1 MKFQKATVQIYFLEV
16 PLKQTKEF
24 LNYWEQVAVSLKKN
38 PDLISIHLHKEFGKS
53 PRWFIYASWKSSK
66 DCHQLTARE
75 KINSLLSEWGIQERS
90 ALYELIK
97 KDENAKTQ
105 KTRFKLSTNLLFFII
120 WVAAIIAVGIILAL
134 R

>member
-24 LNYWEQVAVSLKKN
+24 LTDWEQLATSLKKN

-66 DCHQLTARE
+66 DRHQATARE
-75 KINSLLSEWGIQERS
+75 KINSLLSDWVIQEMPT
-90 ALYELIK
+90 LYELIRKDDNPK
-97 KDENAKTQ
+97 KNSFT
-105 KTRFKLSTNLLFFII
+105 LSTNLLFFII
-120 WVAAIIAVGIILAL
+120 WIAAIIAVGIILAL